1 MNMRMRLKKSVWRLC
16 TKVRTIVMV
25 ALLTWTFQS
34 DVEEELG
41 NDHDHENE
49 IDNEFDGAGGA
60 KQKKTITR
68 KAHDELYETVVKVES
83 DVKEDLDDDHSY
95 QNDIDEV
102 FEEPG
107 G

>member
-1 MNMRMRLKKSVWRLC
+1 M
-16 TKVRTIVMV
+16 
-25 ALLTWTFQS
+25 
-34 DVEEELG
+34 ELG
-41 NDHDHENE
+41 EQNR
-49 IDNEFDGAGGA
+49 
-60 KQKKTITR
+60 KKTITR

-95 QNDIDEV
+95 QNGIDEV

>member
-1 MNMRMRLKKSVWRLC
+1 MNMRMRLKKSVWR
-16 TKVRTIVMV
+16 
-25 ALLTWTFQS
+25 LTWTFQS

-68 KAHDELYETVVKVES
+68 KAHDELCETVVKVES

-95 QNDIDEV
+95 QNDMDEV